1 MLPGLMARKKKACMS
16 DPVFFVPS
24 RRYSAGEIASLTGAE
39 LADSAHSVIVI
50 STIASAATG
59 GAGALV
65 FVEGKRN
72 AALLDKLE
80 AAAVLVTPDIAGRVP
95 SGVAVLVTPTP
106 QRAFAMV
113 GRLLYP
119 DAAMP
124 GAITGETGISPA
136 AHIDP
141 TAHIEAGVVVEAGA
155 VIGAGVAIGA
165 GTVIAP
171 NVVIGRNSQIGRK
184 AYVGPN
190 ASIQYALIGNNVII
204 HAGAKIGQ
212 DGFGFVAGR
221 GGPERIPQI
230 GRVVI
235 QDNVEVGANST
246 IDRGAMADTVIGENT
261 KIDNLVQ
268 IAHNVRIGRG
278 CIIAGLTGIS
288 GSVTVGDNVLM
299 GGGVGLAD
307 HVVIGDRAQLAAR
320 SGFMH
325 DVPAGEVW
333 AGYPAKPMKEA
344 MREFAVIRKLAQVR
358 PKKGEGNG

>member
-1 MLPGLMARKKKACMS
+1 MLPGLNGPEEKACMT
-16 DPVFFVPS
+16 DPVFFLPS
-24 RRYSAGEIASLTGAE
+24 RRYSAGEIASLAGAE
-39 LADSAHSVIVI
+39 LVDGAYSDTVVT
-50 STIASAATG
+50 TIASASSG

-72 AALLDKLE
+72 AALLDRLH
-80 AAAVLVTPDIAGRVP
+80 AAAVLVTPDIAGRAP
-95 SGVAVLVTPTP
+95 SGIAVLVTPTP

-119 DAAMP
+119 DAAKP
-124 GAITGETGISPA
+124 GPITGETGVSSA
-136 AHIDP
+136 AHVDA
-141 TAHIEAGVVVEAGA
+141 TVRLEEGVVIEAGA
-155 VIGAGVAIGA
+155 VIGAGVAIGT
-165 GTVIAP
+165 GTVVAP
-171 NVVIGRNSQIGRK
+171 NAVIGGNCQIGRGS
-184 AYVGPN
+184 YIGPG
-190 ASIQYALIGNNVII
+190 AAIQYALIGNNVIV
-204 HAGAKIGQ
+204 HAGAKVGQ

-221 GGPERIPQI
+221 GGPERLPQI

-268 IAHNVRIGRG
+268 IAHNVRIGRN
-278 CIIAGLTGIS
+278 CVIAGLTGIS
-288 GSVTVGDNVLM
+288 GSVVVGDNVMM

-307 HVVIGDRAQLAAR
+307 HVVIGDGAQLAAR

-325 DVPAGEVW
+325 DVPPGEVW

-344 MREFAVIRKLAQVR
+344 MREFATIRRLAQIR
-358 PKKGEGNG
+358 PKKGESNG